1 MAIRIS
7 PTSGSFVQD
16 RDSNVFIGIDLPFRK
31 STGVE
36 GYFAS
41 TSTTIEAVKTDII
54 TLLNTRVG
62 ERVMQPNLGIDLHS
76 YLFEQ
81 ITPTLEDE
89 IRMSIIN
96 TFKNWLPYVT
106 VSNLEIQLEETTGLS
121 NIMVIKL
128 HFFIGQDP
136 LKKEV
141 VEVELT
147 A

>member
-41 TSTTIEAVKTDII
+41 TSTTIEAVKTDIV

-62 ERVMQPNLGIDLHS
+62 ERVMQPTLGIDLHS

-96 TFKNWLPYVT
+96 TFKNWLPYVS
-106 VSNLEIQLEETTGLS
+106 VSNLEIQLEETML
-121 NIMVIKL
+121 
-128 HFFIGQDP
+128 
-136 LKKEV
+136 
-141 VEVELT
+141 
-147 A
+147 